1 MTKAN
6 VPTIDL
12 SIIIPA
18 LNEATIIKDTL
29 QQVGSYITKEL
40 SGIDVEVIVVA
51 AQDKDNTAELVLA
64 TVKQFKKYRLV
75 VISPKKRVGKGRDV
89 ALGFKQARGNVQLFT
104 DADLA
109 IPLQNIKKAY
119 DLLIAQK
126 NQGKEAAVFGI
137 RSQKHNS
144 RRRKI
149 ISSLGSLVTRMLFLT
164 HVTDLQC
171 GFKGFTAGAAKAGF
185 KKLKTKGWAFDV
197 EVFAKLQNSQ
207 ISVIALPI
215 TKWHS
220 DTHHLGGEN
229 LTKASVKSL
238 LEMLRIRIQTF
249 SLKTTARKL
258 KITS

>member
-18 LNEATIIKDTL
+18 LNEADIIQDTL
-29 QQVGSYITKEL
+29 QQLNTYITKEL

-51 AQDKDNTAELVLA
+51 AQDKDNTAELA
-64 TVKQFKKYRLV
+64 TAMAKHFKKDRLV

-89 ALGFKQARGNVQLFT
+89 ALGFKQARGNVQIFT

-119 DLLIAQK
+119 DILIAEKSQVR
-126 NQGKEAAVFGI
+126 EAAVFGI

-149 ISSLGSLVTRMLFLT
+149 ISSLGSLVTRVLFLT
-164 HVTDLQC
+164 YVTDLQC
-171 GFKGFTAGAAKAGF
+171 GFKGFTDGAAKVGF

-197 EVFAKLQNSQ
+197 EVFANLQNSQ
-207 ISVIALPI
+207 INVIALPI
-215 TKWHS
+215 NEWHS

-229 LTKASVKSL
+229 LTKASIKSL
-238 LEMLRIRIQTF
+238 LEMLRIRLQTF
-249 SLKTTARKL
+249 SVKTIARKL
-258 KITS
+258 KIMS